1 MNFISF
7 FIKKDLAVNFSSFT
21 FEAKRRESENFAK
34 RKRKMGY
41 SIGEMTAKE
50 LAKKEGVTVRAIGI
64 PFAKLHREGNPLFP
78 VPFSQS
84 LQLSPEQIEVLRP
97 KRAPVKKTRTDTA
110 TQAVNIAMIDAG
122 RPNEV
127 APNVVPLRRWPLWAA
142 LAITAGA
149 SVPNMV
155 EVTVAIKG
163 SAPTAYALT
172 AVFTAVPALLIAA
185 RLRGFLWGVSVAGAM
200 GYTAFCN
207 ASAVFGGLTAL
218 DKGYILQPTVFLE
231 AVTNMLNT
239 DYLNTARAIAAF
251 TALIIGAV
259 EFVAVKNLSR

>member
-1 MNFISF
+1 MCELFGIEPDTLR
-7 FIKKDLAVNFSSFT
+7 IRFT
-21 FEAKRRESENFAK
+21 
-34 RKRKMGY
+34 
-41 SIGEMTAKE
+41 
-50 LAKKEGVTVRAIGI
+50 
-64 PFAKLHREGNPLFP
+64 KLHRAGNPDFP
-78 VPFSQS
+78 ERWRIDGELTEKQVRELLNAGERKGSEPRAA
-84 LQLSPEQIEVLRP
+84 QIQAEI
-97 KRAPVKKTRTDTA
+97 TETDTA
-110 TQAVNIAMIDAG
+110 PPAVNIAMIDAG

-185 RLRGFLWGVSVAGAM
+185 RLRGFLWGFSVAGAM

-251 TALIIGAV
+251 TALIIGVV

>member
-1 MNFISF
+1 MHEKITARILCEMSG
-7 FIKKDLAVNFSSFT
+7 IKPDALRVRFT
-21 FEAKRRESENFAK
+21 
-34 RKRKMGY
+34 
-41 SIGEMTAKE
+41 
-50 LAKKEGVTVRAIGI
+50 
-64 PFAKLHREGNPLFP
+64 KLHKNNHPEFTERWRIDRE
-78 VPFSQS
+78 
-84 LQLSPEQIEVLRP
+84 LSREQVRELLMAGERKGSEPRAVEPEP
-97 KRAPVKKTRTDTA
+97 DVKGTDTA
-110 TQAVNIAMIDAG
+110 PPAVNIAMIDAG

-185 RLRGFLWGVSVAGAM
+185 RLRGFLWGISVAGAM

>member
-1 MNFISF
+1 
-7 FIKKDLAVNFSSFT
+7 
-21 FEAKRRESENFAK
+21 
-34 RKRKMGY
+34 MGY
-41 SIGEMTAKE
+41 IVSEMTAKE
-50 LAKKEGVTVRAIGI
+50 LAKSERVTVRAIGI
-64 PFAKLHREGNPLFP
+64 PFAKFHREGHPLFP
-78 VPFSQS
+78 VKFSQD
-84 LQLSPEQIEVLRP
+84 LQLSPEQIEALRP
-97 KRAPVKKTRTDTA
+97 KRAPVKKSKTDTA
-110 TQAVNIAMIDAG
+110 PPAVIAMIDAG

-172 AVFTAVPALLIAA
+172 AVFTAVPALLITA
-185 RLRGFLWGVSVAGAM
+185 RLRGFLWGFSVAGAM

-239 DYLNTARAIAAF
+239 DYLTTARAIAAF

>member
-1 MNFISF
+1 
-7 FIKKDLAVNFSSFT
+7 
-21 FEAKRRESENFAK
+21 
-34 RKRKMGY
+34 MGY

-78 VPFSQS
+78 LPFSQS
-84 LQLSPEQIEVLRP
+84 LQLSPEQIEALRP
-97 KRAPVKKTRTDTA
+97 KRTATKKTRTDTA
-110 TQAVNIAMIDAG
+110 PPAVNIAMIDDAG
-122 RPNEV
+122 RSKEA
-127 APNVVPLRRWPLWAA
+127 APNVEPKEPTRRWPLWVS
-142 LAITAGA
+142 LFVTAGA

-155 EVTVAIKG
+155 EVTTAIKG
-163 SAPTAYALT
+163 STVTAWALT

-185 RLRGFLWGVSVAGAM
+185 RLRGFLWGAAVAGAM

-239 DYLNTARAIAAF
+239 DYLNTARAIAAA
-251 TALIIGAV
+251 TALMIGAV
-259 EFVAVKNLSR
+259 EFVAVKNLSK